1 MDDRTLAERVGKLEE
16 SQKAVHDALLGTPEL
31 QMDGTVVRLEDGL
44 VSQMGQIQKQLS
56 NGGVKVKIPKS
67 VWAAILAAIISG
79 VFQILT
85 TVL

>member
-67 VWAAILAAIISG
+67 VWAAIMAAIISG
-79 VFQILT
+79 VFQVVT
-85 TVL
+85 AVL